1 MRLQLCPDPPFFAL
15 CTLTLLGQPKAD
27 LSCVPLVKKGLN
39 IMDLPILS
47 SFVQSSIDAA
57 LAEYVAPKSLTLDLK
72 DMLVGDDFKKDT
84 RARGV
89 LMVHIRRARE
99 FKEGD
104 MSLGGLKKGSSDSYI
119 AVGWAKF
126 GKPVWSTRV
135 IVADMEPIW
144 DETTFVLVS
153 PEELNAGERLRVQL
167 WDSDRTSA
175 DDDLGRIEVDLHELM
190 HDHRSNGRMWD
201 RRDRFKAAEAG
212 KEEPGWLDWSV
223 GYFAKTRITEKQ
235 LQQQK
240 AEPDVKTLDQLK
252 EKVSKD
258 AERKLREAI
267 NRDESREI
275 SQQKAQDLK
284 VREDKMIISAPP
296 PHDYPTG
303 IFSIQIHNIMGLEF
317 EKTNRVEQEDGDD
330 TEEGSNELP
339 SSYCS
344 VILNHQKIFK
354 TRTKPKNSKPFFN
367 AGTERLIRDWRTT
380 EVMLSVRDSRVHE
393 DDPLLGIVYLPID
406 RLFRER
412 SQITELYPLVGGI
425 GYGRIRISMV
435 FRSIQL
441 QIPKE
446 LLGWDFGTLE
456 VTGPIVSKDL
466 AFNLRGLRLKLRTSV
481 NRGKMY
487 TSNAD
492 SNDVHWTGKK
502 GRPVRLGVRKRYCSC
517 LVIEFRKNSM
527 MLDKTPAFAILWLK
541 DIPDDE
547 DKTVTLP
554 VYNSKLLKRA
564 EANCLDADDLG
575 EQLGS
580 IQVPLKLWHGL
591 GGYHQKLASKSPNL
605 QDVLEALAT
614 ANDNEEV
621 RTAMSRAD
629 DADSSDS
636 DSSADNESTFTK
648 HTTSS
653 SNNHSTT
660 TNANSLSPNLNSI
673 KKQSLD
679 DDGKRGPLAQLRD
692 YKEHS
697 GELHR
702 QHRGLMQWKGARTAK
717 WVKTKVLHGKEHVR
731 DGLKLSGR
739 DPGIE
744 TEV

>member
-15 CTLTLLGQPKAD
+15 CTLTLLGQPKVD

-39 IMDLPILS
+39 IMDIPLLS

-84 RARGV
+84 RGRGV
-89 LMVHIRRARE
+89 LMVNIRRAKD
-99 FKEGD
+99 FKQGD
-104 MSLGGLKKGSSDSYI
+104 LEIPMLKKGSSDSYV

-144 DETTFVLVS
+144 NETTFILVS

-175 DDDLGRIEVDLHELM
+175 DDDLGRIEVDLKELM
-190 HDHRSNGRMWD
+190 HNPQSNGRMWD
-201 RRDRFKAAEAG
+201 RHDGLKAPEAG

-223 GYFAKTRITEKQ
+223 GYFAKTRVTKEQ

-240 AEPDVKTLDQLK
+240 AEPDVKTVEQLK
-252 EKVSKD
+252 KKVSKD

-267 NRDESREI
+267 NHDESREI
-275 SQQKAQDLK
+275 NQQKAQDLK

-296 PHDYPTG
+296 SHDYPTG
-303 IFSIQIHNIMGLEF
+303 ILSIQIHNIMGLQF
-317 EKTNRVEQEDGDD
+317 QNTNKVASEDGDD
-330 TEEGSNELP
+330 TEEGSSELP

-354 TRTKPKNSKPFFN
+354 TRTKPKNSQPFFN
-367 AGTERLIRDWRTT
+367 AGTERLVRDWRTT

-393 DDPLLGIVYLPID
+393 DDPLLGIVYLPLG
-406 RLFRER
+406 RLFRGC
-412 SQITELYPLVGGI
+412 SQMMEVYPLVGGI

-435 FRSIQL
+435 FRSVQL
-441 QIPKE
+441 QMPKE
-446 LLGWDFGTLE
+446 LRGWDFGTLE
-456 VTGPIVSKDL
+456 ITGPIVSKDV
-466 AFNLRGLRLKLRTSV
+466 AAELRSLRLKLRTSV

-487 TSNAD
+487 TSRASGD
-492 SNDVHWTGKK
+492 SHWEGKK

-517 LVIEFRKNSM
+517 LVIEFRKNSI

-547 DKTVTLP
+547 EKTVTLS
-554 VYNSKLLKRA
+554 VYPGQLLKRA
-564 EANCLDADDLG
+564 EANCLDADALG
-575 EQLGS
+575 EKLGS
-580 IQVPLKLWHGL
+580 IAVPLKLWHGL
-591 GGYHQKLASKSPNL
+591 GGYHHKLAHKSPNL

-614 ANDNEEV
+614 ANDNQEV

-629 DADSSDS
+629 DDDSSDS
-636 DSSADNESTFTK
+636 DSSEDDVKF
-648 HTTSS
+648 
-653 SNNHSTT
+653 NNNDSGEEDE
-660 TNANSLSPNLNSI
+660 NGI
-673 KKQSLD
+673 EKKSV
-679 DDGKRGPLAQLRD
+679 DDGKRGPLAQIKD
-692 YKEHS
+692 YKEHH

-717 WVKTKVLHGKEHVR
+717 WVRTKVRHGKEHVV

-739 DPGIE
+739 DQGVE

>member
-1 MRLQLCPDPPFFAL
+1 MDI
-15 CTLTLLGQPKAD
+15 
-27 LSCVPLVKKGLN
+27 PL
-39 IMDLPILS
+39 LS

-89 LMVHIRRARE
+89 LMVTIRRARD

-104 MSLGGLKKGSSDSYI
+104 MEIPVLKKGSSDSYV

-144 DETTFVLVS
+144 DETTFILVS

-175 DDDLGRIEVDLHELM
+175 DDDLGRIEVDLKELM
-190 HDHRSNGRMWD
+190 HNPQSNGQMWD
-201 RRDRFKAAEAG
+201 RRDGLKAAEAG

-223 GYFAKTRITEKQ
+223 GYFAKTRITEEQ
-235 LQQQK
+235 LQEQK
-240 AEPDVKTLDQLK
+240 AEADVKAIEQLK
-252 EKVSKD
+252 EKVASD

-267 NRDESREI
+267 NRDESHEI

-284 VREDKMIISAPP
+284 VREDRMIISAPA

-303 IFSIQIHNIMGLEF
+303 ILSIQIHNIMGLQF
-317 EKTNRVEQEDGDD
+317 EKTNKIEPEDGDD
-330 TEEGSNELP
+330 TEEGSSELP

-344 VILNHQKIFK
+344 VILNHQKVFK

-393 DDPLLGIVYLPID
+393 DDPLLGIVYLPIG
-406 RLFRER
+406 RLFRDR
-412 SQITELYPLVGGI
+412 SQIMELYPLVGGI

-441 QIPKE
+441 QISKE
-446 LLGWDFGTLE
+446 LRGWDFGTLE
-456 VTGPIVSKDL
+456 ITGPIVSNDL
-466 AFNLRGLRLKLRTSV
+466 ATDLRGLRLKLRTSV

-487 TSNAD
+487 TSN
-492 SNDVHWTGKK
+492 NNNNNIHWTGKK
-502 GRPVRLGVRKRYCSC
+502 GRPVRLGVRKRYSSC

-547 DKTVTLP
+547 GKTVTLP
-554 VYNSKLLKRA
+554 VYRGTLLKRA
-564 EANCLDADDLG
+564 EANCLDRAALG
-575 EQLGS
+575 EPLGFIS
-580 IQVPLKLWHGL
+580 VPLKLWHGL
-591 GGYHQKLASKSPNL
+591 GGYHQKLAGKSPNL

-614 ANDNEEV
+614 ANDNAEV

-629 DADSSDS
+629 DDDSSNS
-636 DSSADNESTFTK
+636 DSSASEGGADDHNNDHKDNDGENRIEKRSTD
-648 HTTSS
+648 
-653 SNNHSTT
+653 N
-660 TNANSLSPNLNSI
+660 
-673 KKQSLD
+673 
-679 DDGKRGPLAQLRD
+679 GKRGPLAQLKD

-717 WVKTKVLHGKEHVR
+717 WVKTKVRHGKEHMV

-739 DPGIE
+739 EPGVE

>member
-1 MRLQLCPDPPFFAL
+1 MDI
-15 CTLTLLGQPKAD
+15 
-27 LSCVPLVKKGLN
+27 PL
-39 IMDLPILS
+39 LS

-89 LMVHIRRARE
+89 LVVTIKKARN

-104 MSLGGLKKGSSDSYI
+104 MTVPVLKNGSSDSYVT
-119 AVGWAKF
+119 VGWAKF

-144 DETTFVLVS
+144 NETTFILVS

-175 DDDLGRIEVDLHELM
+175 DDDLGRIEVDLKELM
-190 HDHRSNGRMWD
+190 HNSQSNGKMWD
-201 RRDRFKAAEAG
+201 RHDGFKGPEAG
-212 KEEPGWLDWSV
+212 KEEPGWLDWRV
-223 GYFAKTRITEKQ
+223 GYFAKTRITEEQ

-240 AEPDVKTLDQLK
+240 AEPDVKTIEQLK

-267 NRDESREI
+267 NHDESREI

-284 VREDKMIISAPP
+284 IREDKMIVSAPP

-303 IFSIQIHNIMGLEF
+303 ILSIQIHNITGLQF
-317 EKTNRVEQEDGDD
+317 EKTNKDEPEDGDD
-330 TEEGSNELP
+330 TEEGSSELP

-344 VILNHQKIFK
+344 IILNHQKIFK

-367 AGTERLIRDWRTT
+367 AGTERVIRDWRTT

-393 DDPLLGIVYLPID
+393 DDPLLGIVYLNIG
-406 RLFRER
+406 RLFHDRA
-412 SQITELYPLVGGI
+412 QVMELYPLVGGI
-425 GYGRIRISMV
+425 GYGRLRVSIV
-435 FRSIQL
+435 FRSVQL
-441 QIPKE
+441 QLSKE
-446 LLGWDFGTLE
+446 LRGWDFGTLE
-456 VTGPIVSKDL
+456 ITGPVVSKDL
-466 AFNLRGLRLKLRTSV
+466 AHDLRRLRLKLRTSV

-487 TSNAD
+487 TSTN
-492 SNDVHWTGKK
+492 SNDTSIHWTGKK

-527 MLDKTPAFAILWLK
+527 MLDKTPAFALLWLK

-547 DKTVTLP
+547 ETTINLP
-554 VYNSKLLKRA
+554 IYPGNFLKRA
-564 EANCLDADDLG
+564 EANCLGSDDL
-575 EQLGS
+575 EEKLGT
-580 IQVPLKLWHGL
+580 IDVPLKLWHGL

-614 ANDNEEV
+614 ANDNSEV

-629 DADSSDS
+629 DDDSSDS
-636 DSSADNESTFTK
+636 DSSADADDHSHHPSNHNNSELEDDHSIEK
-648 HTTSS
+648 SS
-653 SNNHSTT
+653 
-660 TNANSLSPNLNSI
+660 A
-673 KKQSLD
+673 
-679 DDGKRGPLAQLRD
+679 DDGKRGPLAQIKD
-692 YKEHS
+692 YKEHA

-717 WVKTKVLHGKEHVR
+717 WMKTKMQHGKEHVA
-731 DGLKLSGR
+731 DGLKLNGK
-739 DPGIE
+739 DAGVE

>member
-1 MRLQLCPDPPFFAL
+1 MDI
-15 CTLTLLGQPKAD
+15 
-27 LSCVPLVKKGLN
+27 PL
-39 IMDLPILS
+39 LS

-89 LMVHIRRARE
+89 LMVTIKRARD

-104 MSLGGLKKGSSDSYI
+104 MTIPVVRNGSSDSYV

-135 IVADMEPIW
+135 IVADMKPVW
-144 DETTFVLVS
+144 NETTFILVS

-175 DDDLGRIEVDLHELM
+175 DDDLGRIEVDLKELM
-190 HDHRSNGRMWD
+190 HKPQSDSKMWD
-201 RRDRFKAAEAG
+201 RHDGFRAPEAG

-223 GYFAKTRITEKQ
+223 GYFAKTRITEEQ

-240 AEPDVKTLDQLK
+240 AEPDVKTIEQLK

-267 NRDESREI
+267 NHDESREV

-284 VREDKMIISAPP
+284 IREDKMIISAPP

-303 IFSIQIHNIMGLEF
+303 ILSIQIHNITGLQF
-317 EKTNRVEQEDGDD
+317 EKTNKAEPEDGDD
-330 TEEGSNELP
+330 TEEGSSELP

-344 VILNHQKIFK
+344 IILNHQKIFK
-354 TRTKPKNSKPFFN
+354 TRTKPKNTKPFFN

-393 DDPLLGIVYLPID
+393 DDPLLGIVYLNIG
-406 RLFRER
+406 RLFRDR
-412 SQITELYPLVGGI
+412 SQVMELYPLVGGI
-425 GYGRIRISMV
+425 GYGRLRVSMV
-435 FRSIQL
+435 FRSVQL
-441 QIPKE
+441 QLSKE
-446 LLGWDFGTLE
+446 LRGWDFGTLE
-456 VTGPIVSKDL
+456 ITGPVVSKDL
-466 AFNLRGLRLKLRTSV
+466 ARGLRGLRLKFRTSV

-487 TSNAD
+487 TSNSD
-492 SNDVHWTGKK
+492 DTNIHWTGKK
-502 GRPVRLGVRKRYCSC
+502 GRPIRLGVRKRYCSS

-527 MLDKTPAFAILWLK
+527 MLDKTPAFALLWLK

-547 DKTVTLP
+547 EMTINLP
-554 VYNSKLLKRA
+554 VYHGDMLKRA
-564 EANCLDADDLG
+564 EANCLGPDDLG
-575 EQLGS
+575 EKMGA
-580 IQVPLKLWHGL
+580 IDVPLKLWHGL

-614 ANDNEEV
+614 ANDSSEV

-629 DADSSDS
+629 DDDSSDS
-636 DSSADNESTFTK
+636 DSSADADDSNQS
-648 HTTSS
+648 HQP
-653 SNNHSTT
+653 SNNNDSEVEDDHSIQKSST
-660 TNANSLSPNLNSI
+660 
-673 KKQSLD
+673 
-679 DDGKRGPLAQLRD
+679 DDGKRGPLAQIKD
-692 YKEHS
+692 YKEHA

-717 WVKTKVLHGKEHVR
+717 WMKTKVMHGKEHVA
-731 DGLKLSGR
+731 DGLKLHGR
-739 DPGIE
+739 DAGVE

>member
-89 LMVHIRRARE
+89 LMLNIRRARD

-104 MSLGGLKKGSSDSYI
+104 ISLGGLKKGSSDSYI

-126 GKPVWSTRV
+126 GKPLWSTRV
-135 IVADMEPIW
+135 IVADMEPNW
-144 DETTFVLVS
+144 DETTFILVS
-153 PEELNAGERLRVQL
+153 SEELNAGERLRIQL

-175 DDDLGRIEVDLHELM
+175 DDDLGRIEVDLKELM
-190 HDHRSNGRMWD
+190 HNPQSNGKMWD
-201 RRDRFKAAEAG
+201 RHDGFKAPEAG
-212 KEEPGWLDWSV
+212 KEEPGWLEWSV
-223 GYFAKTRITEKQ
+223 GYFAKNRITENQ

-240 AEPDVKTLDQLK
+240 AEPDIKTLEQLK
-252 EKVSKD
+252 EKVSHD
-258 AERKLREAI
+258 AEKKMRETTD
-267 NRDESREI
+267 RDASREI
-275 SQQKAQDLK
+275 GQQKAQDLK
-284 VREDKMIISAPP
+284 VREDRMIVSAPP

-303 IFSIQIHNIMGLEF
+303 IFSIQIHNITGLEF
-317 EKTNRVEQEDGDD
+317 EKTNKSEQEDGDD

-380 EVMLSVRDSRVHE
+380 EVMLSIRDSRVHE
-393 DDPLLGIVYLPID
+393 DDPLLGIVYLPLS

-412 SQITELYPLVGGI
+412 SQIMETYPLVGGI

-435 FRSIQL
+435 FRSIQVH
-441 QIPKE
+441 IPKE
-446 LLGWDFGTLE
+446 LLGWDFGTIE
-456 VTGPIVSKDL
+456 ITGPIVSTNL
-466 AFNLRGLRLKLRTSV
+466 AADLRGLRLKLRTSV

-487 TSNAD
+487 TANANA
-492 SNDVHWTGKK
+492 NDIHWTGKK

-547 DKTVTLP
+547 EKTVTAP
-554 VYNSKLLKRA
+554 VYHGKVLTRA
-564 EANCLDADDLG
+564 EVNCLDADDLG
-575 EQLGS
+575 EKMGS
-580 IQVPLKLWHGL
+580 IDVPLKLWHGL

-621 RTAMSRAD
+621 RTAMSRDD

-636 DSSADNESTFTK
+636 DSSADE
-648 HTTSS
+648 
-653 SNNHSTT
+653 STT
-660 TNANSLSPNLNSI
+660 TNSRDENGIEEKSI
-673 KKQSLD
+673 D
-679 DDGKRGPLAQLRD
+679 NGKRGPLAQLRD

-717 WVKTKVLHGKEHVR
+717 WMKTKVQHGKEHLR